1 MKFRYLEIILFLFL
15 LTIVPN
21 LLHSENLKIFSIG
34 EKLVYEGKFGFINL
48 GNMVLKIVDT
58 ATVAGSACYLITSCL
73 NSNPDLNYLFSLNDT
88 IKVYTMINNLM
99 PVFYEKK
106 IHEGKYSNYQRLT
119 FNQDSLYII
128 LNDSLKIKITQPV
141 MDLLS
146 FWYYLRRIPLI
157 ENDTIVLYIFE
168 ARQQHRIECIV
179 GKKEIIKTPLGKFS
193 TIRVTP
199 KTSGKGVFG
208 AGGSMDI
215 WYTLDD
221 NRFPI
226 QIKTKLKFG
235 TVLFKLKGV
244 SN

>member
-1 MKFRYLEIILFLFL
+1 MKFKFLERILFLFL
-15 LTIVPN
+15 LTLPLN
-21 LLHSENLKIFSIG
+21 LLPSENLKIFPVG
-34 EKLVYEGKFGFINL
+34 EKLEYEGKFGFINL
-48 GNMVLKIVDT
+48 GNMVLEIVDT
-58 ATVAGSACYLITSCL
+58 ATIAEGTYYVIVSCL

-88 IKVYTMINNLM
+88 IKVYTMINSLT

-106 IHEGKYSNYQRLT
+106 IHEGKYSNYQRLK
-119 FNQDSLYII
+119 FNQDSFYVI
-128 LNDSLKIKITQPV
+128 LNDSSKINLTQPV

-199 KTSGKGVFG
+199 KTPGKGVFG

-215 WYTLDD
+215 WYTLDE
-221 NRFPI
+221 NRFPV

-244 SN
+244 SY